1 MTQLLHPVEPFGEVN
16 VYPSPSGGLRI
27 VATILMEPDIE
38 GAGCG
43 LALDGSASMK
53 KMYGANTPLSPIFQS
68 ASGVGNVVEPVARAM
83 AEYLAK
89 FSSSGTVHLLYWAC
103 NPDGSGIEEIGVVN
117 QQQARTL
124 KVTGPKQL
132 SWGRKT
138 KLLPPVRHFVDDVFR
153 HHPWAICVFITDGII
168 EDLPEL
174 KQYCLAYARQIAA
187 GKRNFC
193 KLVLIG
199 VGEEVDH
206 AQLTELDDMFEGS
219 GLLMPSGEP
228 IDLWD
233 HKLAREMRQ
242 LQEIFAEVVSENSI
256 VAPHGRVLTP
266 DGRVVV
272 DYSRGVPAL
281 LRFELPR
288 NSHSFIFELPG
299 HRIVQDLRE
308 ALVRY

>member
-16 VYPSPSGGLRI
+16 VYPTPSGGLRI

-53 KMYGANTPLSPIFQS
+53 KMYGANKPLSPLFQS
-68 ASGVGNVVEPVARAM
+68 ASGAGNLVEPVARAM
-83 AEYLAK
+83 AAYLAK
-89 FSSSGTVHLLYWAC
+89 FSSSGTVHLVYWAC
-103 NPDGSGIEEIGVVN
+103 NPDGSGIEEIGTVN
-117 QQQARTL
+117 EQQARKL
-124 KVTGPKQL
+124 KVCGPRNL
-132 SWGRKT
+132 PWGRNT
-138 KLLPPVRHFVDDVFR
+138 KLLPPVRHFVDGVFR

-168 EDLPEL
+168 EDLPDL
-174 KQYCLAYARQIAA
+174 KQYCLAYAKQIAA

-199 VGEEVDH
+199 IGEEVDH
-206 AQLTELDDMFEGS
+206 EQLTELDDMFEGS

-256 VAPHGRVLTP
+256 IAPRGQVLTP
-266 DGRVVV
+266 DGQVVV
-272 DYSRGVPAL
+272 DYPHGVPAL
-281 LRFELPR
+281 LRFELPQR
-288 NSHSFIFELPG
+288 SNSFVLDFSG

-308 ALVRY
+308 VLLRR